1 MNDCGMRMR
10 ATCWVWEPLHPA
22 TNSQSWVQSALE
34 KDLNP
39 PPEQDMSPSSLFENV
54 QLTLIHTVFLWH
66 MRKSLP
72 EHFQRVRW
80 LSNWN
85 LFPAV
90 PEKQREGLGSFSSKQ
105 QGFEDPSSWHLALP
119 WVRGLT
125 QSFVSHALVLHVGA
139 GLNGPFESLPTQNI
153 LCLPCLCVISGHGV
167 EACPDSDARDSFR
180 KPSQW
185 EAITSLLPLLP
196 CAITRL
202 LLPLQQNQH
211 DVPEH
216 FLGQGGCL

>member
-10 ATCWVWEPLHPA
+10 ATWLSVGTPASSYQFTELSSISFGEGSEPTSRARHVILQPIWECPAHTDSHHLPLTHE
-22 TNSQSWVQSALE
+22 E
-34 KDLNP
+34 KLAKA
-39 PPEQDMSPSSLFENV
+39 
-54 QLTLIHTVFLWH
+54 FLV
-66 MRKSLP
+66 
-72 EHFQRVRW
+72 FQRVRWLWW

-105 QGFEDPSSWHLALP
+105 QDPSPWHLALP

-211 DVPEH
+211 DVP
-216 FLGQGGCL
+216 